1 MTDNGNSAS
10 DRWEEFQVKG
20 EELLGKVKELVHEG
34 NIRRVIIE
42 NEEGKTLVEIPL
54 TLGVVGAL
62 LLPVAAA
69 IGAIAAV
76 VTDCTVRVERV
87 DDGTNEAAGD

>member
-1 MTDNGNSAS
+1 MTQNGSGS
-10 DRWEEFQVKG
+10 DDRWEEYKVQG

-34 NIRRVIIE
+34 NIRRVVIE
-42 NEEGKTLVEIPL
+42 NDQGKTLVEIPL

-62 LLPVAAA
+62 LLPMAAA

-76 VTDCTVRVERV
+76 VTDCTIRVERTG
-87 DDGTNEAAGD
+87 DGLEEE